1 MAIEDYW
8 NRCSELLRQSRDETL
23 AAGLLERQ
31 VQQENP
37 TLWAELDAKIKA
49 TQFQVRSYGRERFC
63 YPQHPDLGPVDPYP
77 ALRFPRAVLFT
88 EFLFADLKR
97 PWAAQPPVTARP

>member
-1 MAIEDYW
+1 MTIEDYW
-8 NRCSELLRQSRDETL
+8 SRYSELLRQLRDETL

-31 VQQENP
+31 VRQEDP
-37 TLWAELDAKIKA
+37 TLWAELNAKIEA
-49 TQFQVRSYGRERFC
+49 TQFQVRSYERDRFC

-97 PWAAQPPVTARP
+97 PWAAQPTTTAKP